1 MAQVVKVGRQVVVN
15 QRQKGQVLYQTT
27 VRTVSLKVVQVVKAR
42 IQAVAKPN
50 QKQEVN
56 LVLKV

>member
-50 QKQEVN
+50 QNPAVN

>member
-1 MAQVVKVGRQVVVN
+1 MAQEAKAQRQVAAN